1 MLFEVKLSE
10 FLDHTNPV
18 QGLVSR
24 KFPVMLGAITLLLHV
39 PLLKSTEAM
48 RLGWLCAGAIL
59 QEILWW
65 RDTFWSQILI
75 LM

>member
-1 MLFEVKLSE
+1 MLFEMQLSE

-24 KFPVMLGAITLLLHV
+24 KFPVTLGAIMLFLHF

-48 RLGWLCAGAIL
+48 RLG
-59 QEILWW
+59 
-65 RDTFWSQILI
+65 
-75 LM
+75 